1 MDRNGTIIKNNN
13 MNKVKLSIIAGIYFP
28 PEICFRRFLDACL
41 NQTIDNVEFI
51 FLLDSPE
58 DQKSR
63 EILKEYA
70 SLFDNN
76 KNQFVIIENEK
87 NLGVIDTYLKG
98 CNLSKSEN
106 ILIIDSDDFFD
117 NDWVFQMYDYFTV
130 NDLDFLGPKILMSYV
145 GELDVFYALNNNDD
159 PDDTGIMF
167 KKKILD
173 EYLTFRDYINYMSI
187 KVISKS
193 SYKTDILPLSC
204 CSFYY
209 YTITNRSATSS
220 FILQDNGEIPKS
232 KDYDYYKQGVI
243 NFIETF
249 FTNKTKQEIKFE
261 DYSLEELKDMAKKHL
276 DLDNLLENNLSYEDL
291 KGI

>member
-1 MDRNGTIIKNNN
+1 MQDKP
-13 MNKVKLSIIAGIYFP
+13 KLSIIAGIYFP

-41 NQTIDNVEFI
+41 DQDLDNIEFV

-58 DQKSR
+58 DIKSR
-63 EILKEYA
+63 DILNEYKL
-70 SLFDNN
+70 LFDNN
-76 KNQFVIIENEK
+76 KNNFTLIENEK
-87 NLGVIDTYLKG
+87 NLGVIDTYIKG
-98 CNLSKSEN
+98 CQLAQSDT
-106 ILIIDSDDFFD
+106 ILIVDSDDFFD
-117 NDWVFQMYDYFTV
+117 DNWISQMYNYFID
-130 NDLDFLGPKILMSYV
+130 NNLDFLGPRILMSYV
-145 GELDVFYALNNNDD
+145 GELDMFYALNNNDD

-249 FTNKTKQEIKFE
+249 FSNTTKQKIKFE
-261 DYSLEELKDMAKKHL
+261 DYSLEELKNMAKKYL